1 MSSYEW
7 WRSIAAEWGFAFF
20 AVTFAIGCIYALWPS
35 RKAQFEQAARLPLAE
50 DE

>member
-7 WRSIAAEWGFAFF
+7 WRSIAAEWGFVFF
-20 AVTFAIGCIYALWPS
+20 AVLFVIGCSYALWPS
-35 RKAQFEQAARLPLAE
+35 RKAQFEQAARLPLVE